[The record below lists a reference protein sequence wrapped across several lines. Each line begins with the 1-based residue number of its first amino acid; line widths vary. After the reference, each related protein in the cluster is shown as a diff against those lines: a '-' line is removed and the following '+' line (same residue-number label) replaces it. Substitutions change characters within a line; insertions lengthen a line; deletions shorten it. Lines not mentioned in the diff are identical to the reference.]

1 MIPNWL
7 SQILDNYAN
16 VASLASALLAI
27 VGSFSSVFATR
38 FAYRRSLR
46 KGRSLA
52 LVEGNLNAQDQGE
65 FVGSCT
71 TRDTAGNVPA
81 YTIARERVRERINE
95 ANEALN
101 GQKSVAWWSSFA
113 SVLLSVGQ
121 YIVGG
126 LLASSFVQSSLTP
139 TLIGILGLIVLFASI
154 CKQHFHPEV
163 NAANAKGKA
172 GKFRDLVRTSED
184 DLAVL
189 DAKSSKG
196 YDHSDEMIAL
206 MKTLTQRMSEIE
218 DGQNVPSKKLILV
231 NGK

>member
-1 MIPNWL
+1 MITNWL
-7 SQILDNYAN
+7 SHILDNYAN

-27 VGSFSSVFATR
+27 VGGLSSVFATR
-38 FAYRRSLR
+38 FAYRYSLL

-52 LVEGNLNAQDQGE
+52 LAEDNLNAKDQGV
-65 FVGSCT
+65 FVGYHV
-71 TRDTAGNVPA
+71 TRDSAENIPA
-81 YTIARERVRERINE
+81 YTIARQRVRERVNE

-113 SVLLSVGQ
+113 SVLLTVGQ

-139 TLIGILGLIVLFASI
+139 MLIGVLGLIVLFASI

-172 GKFRDLVRTSED
+172 GQLRALVRTSED

-196 YDHSDEMIAL
+196 HDHSDEMIAL
-206 MKTLTQRMSEIE
+206 MRTLTQRMSEIE
-218 DGQNVPSKKLILV
+218 EGQTAPSKKLILV